1 MRACLLYTAQKIK
14 MKSTDIRD
22 IRRQY
27 IKNTLASSDVHKNPL
42 KQFQKWFSL
51 YLRSGSIEPNAM
63 VLSTASPKGR
73 PSARVVLLKGLTD
86 KGFIFYT
93 NYKSK
98 KGSELHKNP
107 FASLLFYWAKLEKQ
121 IRVEG
126 KVKKISRVD
135 SEKYFNSRPYASRI
149 SAWSSHQSSV
159 IAGREEIDA
168 AFKKYSKMYPDNVP
182 QPDYWGGYIL
192 IPYEFEFWQGRANR
206 LHDRLRYKKSSS
218 GWKIERLAP

>member
-1 MRACLLYTAQKIK
+1 
-14 MKSTDIRD
+14 MKSTPIRD

-27 IKNTLASSDVHKNPL
+27 NKSALTGSDINKNPFT
-42 KQFQKWFSL
+42 QFQKWFSDSL
-51 YLRSGSIEPNAM
+51 KSGFMEPNAM
-63 VLSTASPKGR
+63 ILATATPKGK
-73 PSARVVLLKGLTD
+73 PSARIVLLKGLTD

-98 KGSELHKNP
+98 KGGELKNNP
-107 FASLLFYWAKLEKQ
+107 FASLLFYWDRLERQ

-126 KVKKISRVD
+126 KVKKITKAQ

-149 SAWSSHQSSV
+149 GAWSSNQSSV
-159 IAGREEIDA
+159 ITGRGELDK
-168 AFKKYSKMYPDNVP
+168 AFMKYSKMYPEHVP
-182 QPDYWGGYIL
+182 LPEYWGGYIL

-206 LHDRLRYKKSSS
+206 LHDRLKYKKSSS